1 MSSRKALLALAA
13 SAALALSACGGDD
26 DSGSS
31 GSSGGSGSA
40 ASGEPEVTALTVGAL
55 PISDY
60 AAVYWAEEKGF
71 FDEEGLDITIEPVP
85 SGAQS
90 AQMVATGDL
99 DLGYS
104 HSIATSIATQSGLPI
119 KVIAVTSALGPNT
132 LSIYVDPDSPIE
144 SVEDLEGRTIGI
156 NALNTV
162 GDITFRNMIAEDGLE
177 VEPDWVEVPFPE
189 MLNGVQSGS
198 IDAGYAPEPFSS
210 AARVAGM
217 REVVNLIEEGGPN
230 DGLAVANFVASDQ
243 FIGENPNTV
252 DAFVRALYA
261 AGADITANEAGFRE
275 WLPGVINVDPGVAQT
290 MGLPY
295 FIDHTDVDQLQRV
308 ADVLIDQDLLEDGY
322 DAAEYTYTVDG

>member
-1 MSSRKALLALAA
+1 MKSSRAVLALVA

-26 DSGSS
+26 DPSSSSS
-31 GSSGGSGSA
+31 GSGGSGGGN
-40 ASGEPEVTALTVGAL
+40 GEPEVTELTVGAL

-60 AAVYWAEEKGF
+60 AAVYWAQENGF
-71 FDEEGLDITIEPVP
+71 FEEEGLDITIEPVP

-99 DLGYS
+99 DIGYS
-104 HSIATSIATQSGLPI
+104 HTIATSIGTQSGLPI

-132 LSIYVDPDSPIE
+132 LSIYVDPSSPIQ
-144 SVEDLEGRTIGI
+144 SVEDLEGQTIGI

-177 VEPDWVEVPFPE
+177 VEPNWVEVPFPE
-189 MLNGVQSGS
+189 MLSGVQSGS
-198 IDAGYAPEPFSS
+198 IDAGYAPEPFNS
-210 AARVAGM
+210 AARLAGM

-252 DAFVRALYA
+252 AAFVRALYA

-275 WLPGVINVDPGVAQT
+275 WLPGVINVDPDVAQS

-308 ADVLIDQDLLEDGY
+308 ADVLIDQGLLEDGY